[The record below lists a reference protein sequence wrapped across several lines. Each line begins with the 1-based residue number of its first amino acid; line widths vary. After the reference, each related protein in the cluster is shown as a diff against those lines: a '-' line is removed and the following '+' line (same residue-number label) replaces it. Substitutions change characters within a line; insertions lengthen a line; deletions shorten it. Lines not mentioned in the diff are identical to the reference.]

1 MVGSSVRRVVVGV
14 SGSLANRAAL
24 HAAASLA
31 WRCSATLLAV
41 HVVPDEANGSSAE
54 LQRALDELGVPDLR
68 VDTVVVAGRVP
79 TALVSVANEPGDV
92 LVIGSGRQRRLR
104 RWRTGPVHRACIA
117 TARCLV
123 MTVPPPPMISELPR
137 ALSA

>member
-31 WRCSATLLAV
+31 SRCSATLLAV
-41 HVVPDEANGSSAE
+41 HVVPKEETDSSTE
-54 LQRALDELGVPDLR
+54 LHDALEELR
-68 VDTVVVAGRVP
+68 VHCLHVDSVVIAGRVP
-79 TALVSVANEPGDV
+79 AALVGVATEPGDV

-123 MTVPPPPMISELPR
+123 MTVPPPPMINELPR